1 MDTVPAT
8 LVTGLPGAG
17 KAALLRQW
25 LAAKPAGERWAL
37 LLNRPDAAGL
47 RVRLPG
53 GRADAGDGFAAD
65 AIETI
70 GGCACCSGR
79 LAFET
84 ALLRLLRRGPWS
96 RLLIEL
102 DGSGDP
108 ARFVDLLRA
117 GAARRHLRL
126 DEVVAVTDAET
137 ARAWLEDAP
146 AEACVRSGS
155 GSGSGGLRD
164 RLLAAQLES
173 ADRVVLT
180 GCGALADPQ
189 ACKALA
195 ASLRVRPPF
204 RRRVEIAQDPE
215 TPSSPPGIAPDSPE
229 AWPLLASPESAQ
241 TECALAHLPAGGL
254 RRLGIAHP
262 DAPAWATWRWPPE
275 TGFDRADLER
285 LIADCRVWPGLL
297 QAEGAF
303 RTERD
308 WYAWRRDGTGDAWS
322 PTGWRR
328 DNRLALRLA
337 AGPGSFERLVAAV
350 EAGLVGAIRM
360 GPPG

>member
-8 LVTGLPGAG
+8 LVTGLPRAG

-37 LLNRPDAAGL
+37 LRNQADAGGF

-53 GRADAGDGFAAD
+53 GRADAGDGFEAD

-84 ALLRLLRRGPWS
+84 ALVRLLRRGPWS

-102 DGSGDP
+102 DDSGDP

-117 GAARRHLRL
+117 GAAGRHLRL
-126 DEVVAVTDAET
+126 DDVVAVADAET

-146 AEACVRSGS
+146 ADAAVRS

-195 ASLRVRPPF
+195 ASLRIRSPF

-215 TPSSPPGIAPDSPE
+215 TPASPPGIAPDSPE
-229 AWPLLASPESAQ
+229 AWPRLTPPESAQ
-241 TECALAHLPAGGL
+241 SEYALAHVAAGGL
-254 RRLGIAHP
+254 RSMGIAHP

-285 LIADCRVWPGLL
+285 LIADWRALPGLL

-303 RTERD
+303 RTARD
-308 WYAWRRDGTGDAWS
+308 WYLWRRDANRDAWS

-337 AGPGSFERLVAAV
+337 ADPGSFERLAAAV